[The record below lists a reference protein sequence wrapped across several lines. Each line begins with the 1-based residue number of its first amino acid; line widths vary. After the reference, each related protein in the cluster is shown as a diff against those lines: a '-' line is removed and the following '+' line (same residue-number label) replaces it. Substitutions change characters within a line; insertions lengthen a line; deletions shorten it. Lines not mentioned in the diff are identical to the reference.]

1 VKCILSLGALLAVA
15 ALASG
20 VQAGPPAG
28 YDVSAAFAEADV
40 NKDGSVEINEYF
52 DRLVETY
59 FHADTDKNGTLSKE
73 EFVKA
78 VVIEED
84 FAKVDIDSNGVVDRR
99 EFVRSRLPLF
109 QASDTDH
116 DGGLSLA
123 EVRAALEKGNDP

>member
-1 VKCILSLGALLAVA
+1 MKWMALGVLLAGASIAQA
-15 ALASG
+15 A
-20 VQAGPPAG
+20 PPAD

-40 NKDGSVEINEYF
+40 NKDGSVEINEYY

-84 FAKVDIDSNGVVDRR
+84 FAQVDIDANGNVDRR

-109 QASDTDH
+109 QASDTNH
-116 DGGLSLA
+116 DGGLSLD
-123 EVRAALEKGNDP
+123 EVKAALAKGNDP